1 MPAVPHP
8 DDEARAPVS
17 DTLTDLGRRA
27 LLPAGLRDVLPP
39 GADNE
44 ARLIE
49 VMVARTA
56 THGYERVKPPLIEFE
71 TSLMEGPGAAL
82 SSRVFRLMDPVSQR
96 MMGVRADMTVQVA
109 RIASTRLK
117 NVPRPL
123 RLCYAGEVLHTI
135 AEQVSPEREM
145 VQVGAE
151 LIGSPTAEADAEIIL
166 VGIEALRAAG
176 VERLSLD
183 LLVPPLVPAV
193 LAGLDMPAGELAR
206 LRAAIDRKDTA
217 AVEALG
223 GPVAPVLTRLLAAT
237 GRKDAALAALSGIDL
252 PAEAR
257 AALDRLTHVADLV
270 AAAEP
275 KLAITLDP
283 VENRGFEYHTGIAFS
298 LFVRGVRAEVGRGG
312 RYRPNGDPNETAT
325 GFTLYMEKLLQALP
339 APQRRE
345 AVFVPHG
352 TPRGAA
358 AALRADGRVTVQGL
372 EPVADVAAEARRQ
385 RCAAVWKDGKV
396 IALAE
401 SKDSGAPEDK
411 A

>member
-1 MPAVPHP
+1 M
-8 DDEARAPVS
+8 S
-17 DTLTDLGRRA
+17 DPMTDLGRRA

-39 GADNE
+39 NAENE

-71 TSLMEGPGAAL
+71 TSLLEGPGAAL
-82 SSRVFRLMDPVSQR
+82 SSRVFRLMDPMSQR
-96 MMGVRADMTVQVA
+96 MMGVRADMTAQVA

-123 RLCYAGEVLHTI
+123 RLCYAGEVLHTT

-151 LIGSPTAEADAEIIL
+151 LIGSHTAAADAEIIL

-176 VERLSLD
+176 IERLSLD
-183 LLVPPLVPAV
+183 LMVPPLVPAV
-193 LAGLDMPAGELAR
+193 LAGLDLPAAEAAR

-217 AVEALG
+217 AVEELG
-223 GPVAPVLTRLLAAT
+223 GKVAPVLTRLLAAT
-237 GRKDAALAALSGIDL
+237 GPKDNALAALAGIDL
-252 PAEAR
+252 PEEAR
-257 AALDRLTHVADLV
+257 AALDRLTEVADLV
-270 AAAEP
+270 AAAAP
-275 KLAITLDP
+275 GLAITLDP

-325 GFTLYMEKLLQALP
+325 GFTLYMEKVLQALP
-339 APQRRE
+339 APKRRE

-352 TPRGAA
+352 APREAA
-358 AALRADGRVTVQGL
+358 AALRAEGRVTVQGL
-372 EPVADVAAEARRQ
+372 EPVADVVAEARRQ
-385 RCAAVWKDGKV
+385 RCAAVWQDGKV
-396 IALAE
+396 IALGKA
-401 SKDSGAPEDK
+401 GASEDK

>member
-1 MPAVPHP
+1 MRPSKRP
-8 DDEARAPVS
+8 DEEACEPVS
-17 DTLTDLGRRA
+17 DPMTDLGRRA

-39 GADNE
+39 HAENE

-71 TSLMEGPGAAL
+71 TSLLEGPGAAL
-82 SSRVFRLMDPVSQR
+82 SSRVFRLMDPMSQR
-96 MMGVRADMTVQVA
+96 MMGVRADMTAQVA

-123 RLCYAGEVLHTI
+123 RLCYAGEVLHTT

-151 LIGSPTAEADAEIIL
+151 LIGSHTAEADAEIIL

-183 LLVPPLVPAV
+183 LMVPPLVPVV
-193 LAGLDMPAGELAR
+193 LAGLDLPAADATR
-206 LRAAIDRKDTA
+206 LRAAIDRKDIA
-217 AVEALG
+217 AVEELG

-237 GRKDAALAALSGIDL
+237 GPKDTALAALAGIDL
-252 PAEAR
+252 PSEAR

-270 AAAEP
+270 AAAAP
-275 KLAITLDP
+275 GLAITLDP

-325 GFTLYMEKLLQALP
+325 GFTLYIEKVLQALP
-339 APQRRE
+339 APKRRE

-352 TPRGAA
+352 APREAA

-372 EPVADVAAEARRQ
+372 EPVADVVAEARRQ
-385 RCAAVWKDGKV
+385 RCAAVWKDGNV

-401 SKDSGAPEDK
+401 AGASEDK

>member
-1 MPAVPHP
+1 M
-8 DDEARAPVS
+8 S

-27 LLPAGLRDVLPP
+27 LLPAGLRDVLSPN
-39 GADNE
+39 ADNE

-82 SSRVFRLMDPVSQR
+82 SSRVFRLMDPMSQR

-123 RLCYAGEVLHTI
+123 RLCYAGEVLHTT

-151 LIGSPTAEADAEIIL
+151 LIGSATAEADAEIIL

-183 LLVPPLVPAV
+183 LLVPTLVPAV
-193 LAGLDMPAGELAR
+193 LAGLDLQAAEAAG
-206 LRAAIDRKDTA
+206 LRAAIDRKDIA

-237 GRKDAALAALSGIDL
+237 GPKDAALAALAGIDL

-257 AALDRLTHVADLV
+257 AGLDRLTHVADLV

-275 KLAITLDP
+275 RLAITLDP

-325 GFTLYMEKLLQALP
+325 GFTLYMEKVLQALP
-339 APQRRE
+339 APQRRS

-352 TPRGAA
+352 TPREAA
-358 AALRADGRVTVQGL
+358 AGLRADGKVTVQGL
-372 EPVADVAAEARRQ
+372 EPVADVVAEARRQ
-385 RCAAVWKDGKV
+385 RCAEVWRDGTI
-396 IALAE
+396 IALGE
-401 SKDSGAPEDK
+401 TKNPGASEDRT
-411 A
+411 

>member
-1 MPAVPHP
+1 M
-8 DDEARAPVS
+8 
-17 DTLTDLGRRA
+17 TDLGRRA

-39 GADNE
+39 NADNE

-123 RLCYAGEVLHTI
+123 RLCYAGEVLHTT

-151 LIGSPTAEADAEIIL
+151 LIGSATAEADAEIIL

-176 VERLSLD
+176 VDRLSLD
-183 LLVPPLVPAV
+183 LMVPPLVPVV
-193 LAGLDMPAGELAR
+193 LGGLDLPAAEAAR
-206 LRAAIDRKDTA
+206 LRAAIDRKDIA
-217 AVEALG
+217 AVETLG

-237 GRKDAALAALSGIDL
+237 GPKDAALAALAGIDL
-252 PAEAR
+252 PAEGR
-257 AALDRLTHVADLV
+257 AALDRLTQVADLV

-275 KLAITLDP
+275 GLAITLDP

-312 RYRPNGDPNETAT
+312 RYRPNGDPTETAT
-325 GFTLYMEKLLQALP
+325 GFTLYMEKVLQALP
-339 APQRRE
+339 AALRRD

-352 TPRGAA
+352 TPRAA
-358 AALRADGRVTVQGL
+358 TAALRADGRVTVQGL
-372 EPVADVAAEARRQ
+372 EPVDDIVAEARRQ
-385 RCAAVWKDGKV
+385 RCAAVWQNGKV

-401 SKDSGAPEDK
+401 SKGSGASEDK

>member
-1 MPAVPHP
+1 M
-8 DDEARAPVS
+8 S

-39 GADNE
+39 GAENE

-71 TSLMEGPGAAL
+71 TSLLEGPGAAL

-117 NVPRPL
+117 NAPRPL
-123 RLCYAGEVLHTI
+123 RLCYAGEVLHTT

-151 LIGSPTAEADAEIIL
+151 LIGSATAEADAEIIL
-166 VGIEALRAAG
+166 VGVEALRAAG

-193 LAGLDMPAGELAR
+193 LAGLEMPAGDLAR
-206 LRAAIDRKDTA
+206 LRAAIDRKDIA

-223 GPVAPVLTRLLAAT
+223 GPVAPVLSRLLAAT
-237 GRKDAALAALSGIDL
+237 GPKDAALAALAGIDL

-257 AALDRLTHVADLV
+257 SALDRLTHVADLV

-312 RYRPNGDPNETAT
+312 RYRPNGEPNETAT
-325 GFTLYMEKLLQALP
+325 GFTLYMEKVLQALP
-339 APQRRE
+339 APQRR
-345 AVFVPHG
+345 APVFVPHG
-352 TPRGAA
+352 TPRDVA

-372 EPVADVAAEARRQ
+372 EPVADVEAEARRQ
-385 RCAAVWKDGKV
+385 RCAAVWRDGKV
-396 IALAE
+396 IALGE

>member
-1 MPAVPHP
+1 
-8 DDEARAPVS
+8 
-17 DTLTDLGRRA
+17 
-27 LLPAGLRDVLPP
+27 
-39 GADNE
+39 
-44 ARLIE
+44 
-49 VMVARTA
+49 
-56 THGYERVKPPLIEFE
+56 
-71 TSLMEGPGAAL
+71 
-82 SSRVFRLMDPVSQR
+82 VFRLMDPMSQR
-96 MMGVRADMTVQVA
+96 MMGVRADMTAQVA

-123 RLCYAGEVLHTI
+123 RLCYAGEVLHTT

-151 LIGSPTAEADAEIIL
+151 LIGSHTAEADAEIIL

-183 LLVPPLVPAV
+183 LMVPPLVPAV
-193 LAGLDMPAGELAR
+193 LAGLDLPAAEAAR

-217 AVEALG
+217 AVEQLG
-223 GPVAPVLTRLLAAT
+223 GKVAPVLTRLLAAT
-237 GRKDAALAALSGIDL
+237 GPKDSALAALAGIDL
-252 PAEAR
+252 PSEAR
-257 AALDRLTHVADLV
+257 AALDRLTEVADLV
-270 AAAEP
+270 AAAAP
-275 KLAITLDP
+275 GLAITLDP

-325 GFTLYMEKLLQALP
+325 GFTLYMEKVLQALP
-339 APQRRE
+339 APQRRA

-352 TPRGAA
+352 APREAA

-372 EPVADVAAEARRQ
+372 EPVADVVAEARRQ
-385 RCAAVWKDGKV
+385 RCAAVWQDGKV
-396 IALAE
+396 IALGEA
-401 SKDSGAPEDK
+401 GASEDK

>member
-1 MPAVPHP
+1 M
-8 DDEARAPVS
+8 S
-17 DTLTDLGRRA
+17 DTQTDLGRRA

-39 GADNE
+39 HAENE

-82 SSRVFRLMDPVSQR
+82 SSRVFRLMDPISQR
-96 MMGVRADMTVQVA
+96 MMGVRADMTAQVA

-123 RLCYAGEVLHTI
+123 RLCYAGEVLHTT

-151 LIGSPTAEADAEIIL
+151 LIGSATAEADAEIIL

-183 LLVPPLVPAV
+183 LLVPPLVPVV
-193 LAGLDMPAGELAR
+193 LAGLDLPAAELAR

-217 AVEALG
+217 AVETLG

-237 GRKDAALAALSGIDL
+237 GPKDAALAALAGIDL

-257 AALDRLTHVADLV
+257 AALDRLTRVADLV
-270 AAAEP
+270 AGSEP
-275 KLAITLDP
+275 KLTITLDP

-325 GFTLYMEKLLQALP
+325 GFTLYMEKVLQALP
-339 APQRRE
+339 APQRRS

-352 TPRGAA
+352 TPREVA

-372 EPVADVAAEARRQ
+372 EPVEDVEAAARNQ
-385 RCAAVWKDGKV
+385 RCAAVWTNGKI
-396 IALAE
+396 IALGE
-401 SKDSGAPEDK
+401 TKNPGASEDK

>member
-1 MPAVPHP
+1 M
-8 DDEARAPVS
+8 
-17 DTLTDLGRRA
+17 TDLGRRA

-39 GADNE
+39 NADNE

-123 RLCYAGEVLHTI
+123 RLCYAGEVLHTT

-151 LIGSPTAEADAEIIL
+151 LIGSATAEADAEIIL

-176 VERLSLD
+176 VDRLSLD
-183 LLVPPLVPAV
+183 LMVPPLVPVV
-193 LAGLDMPAGELAR
+193 LGGLDLPAAEAAR
-206 LRAAIDRKDTA
+206 LRAAIDRKDIA
-217 AVEALG
+217 AVETLG

-237 GRKDAALAALSGIDL
+237 GPKDAALAALAGIDL
-252 PAEAR
+252 PAEGR
-257 AALDRLTHVADLV
+257 AALDRLTQVADLV

-275 KLAITLDP
+275 GLAITLDP

-312 RYRPNGDPNETAT
+312 RYRPNGDPTETAT
-325 GFTLYMEKLLQALP
+325 GFTLYMEKVLQALP
-339 APQRRE
+339 AALRRD

-352 TPRGAA
+352 TPRAA
-358 AALRADGRVTVQGL
+358 TAALRADGRVTVQGL
-372 EPVADVAAEARRQ
+372 EPVDNIVAEARRQ
-385 RCAAVWKDGKV
+385 RCAAVWQNGKV

-401 SKDSGAPEDK
+401 SKGSGASEDK